1 MDRYNDNVSPDPSS
15 MHGNASL
22 INCYKTPDISSQY
35 SLYPNFNSHVSM
47 IYPTPPSDNDESSS
61 QSVYSQ
67 SESRHKLIT
76 NQNEFTTPTLNM
88 QHHHNNNQYNSHLLS
103 SSNEIILDDDN
114 VNSAQSNNHHHHHH
128 HHHQPQQQQQQ
139 SQSNNLSKTES
150 TNAASSSSRYR
161 RRSRTTYSKS
171 QVNSCLFAECKV

>member
-15 MHGNASL
+15 MHGNVSL
-22 INCYKTPDISSQY
+22 GNCYKTPDISSQY
-35 SLYPNFNSHVSM
+35 SLYPSFNSHISM

-67 SESRHKLIT
+67 SESRLKLIT

-88 QHHHNNNQYNSHLLS
+88 QHHHNSNQYNSHLLS
-103 SSNEIILDDDN
+103 STNEIILDDDN
-114 VNSAQSNNHHHHHH
+114 LNSPQSNNQ
-128 HHHQPQQQQQQ
+128 HHQQPQRQQQQ
-139 SQSNNLSKTES
+139 SQSSNLPKTES

-171 QVNSCLFAECKV
+171 QVNDCLFAQIYKEYK